1 MSSKEYKELYEAA
14 LADNSKLI
22 DLINEIQSE
31 SGVIIKL
38 EPDSDATFYYNDD
51 PIMDEAPAIYRGM
64 KLNKSEIIVYK
75 AGKETARREFE
86 KQLEDLRRETSDI
99 VEQLRSCK
107 ANLNDSADYVSTL
120 KKDIAVQQVAI
131 AHMKA
136 SSEEKLSA
144 QATSYELTISSLK
157 EQLSVQKEVCRKMAA
172 SLESSYKLIDEPVNV
187 STDVYTMYGL
197 VKGEGSCE

>member
-1 MSSKEYKELYEAA
+1 MANKEYKELYEAA

-22 DLINEIQSE
+22 DLINETHSE
-31 SGVIIKL
+31 SDVIIKL

-64 KLNKSEIIVYK
+64 KLNKSEVIVYK

-86 KQLEDLRRETSDI
+86 KQLEELRREISDL

-131 AHMKA
+131 AHMKT
-136 SSEEKLSA
+136 SSDEKLSA

-172 SLESSYKLIDEPVNV
+172 SLESSYKLTDEPVNV

>member
-64 KLNKSEIIVYK
+64 KLNKSEVIVYK
-75 AGKETARREFE
+75 AGKEAARREFE

-131 AHMKA
+131 EHMKA

-144 QATSYELTISSLK
+144 QATSYELTIASLK

-172 SLESSYKLIDEPVNV
+172 SLESSYKLTDEPVNV